1 MEPSGKLQARGTG
14 LVLPRVRETV
24 WSDFT
29 AQPICSPQGHF
40 QKERGGSGKPPA
52 PLPPGNEMQA
62 LLFST
67 VKHTSKLNKSMK
79 KLCPAPRKRG
89 HLPGPREDPGL
100 ASPNFH
106 HEQPWGGSVPSGAD
120 CIEVIDRGR
129 GLFHFPNI
137 RHLSLGR
144 GKGEAE
150 QEVRVRGDNS

>member
-1 MEPSGKLQARGTG
+1 
-14 LVLPRVRETV
+14 
-24 WSDFT
+24 
-29 AQPICSPQGHF
+29 
-40 QKERGGSGKPPA
+40 
-52 PLPPGNEMQA
+52 
-62 LLFST
+62 
-67 VKHTSKLNKSMK
+67 MK

-120 CIEVIDRGR
+120 CTEVIDRGR